1 MSLLD
6 LPRRGY
12 VKKPTDL
19 VYLPKLTE
27 ALGHKARIWVKRD
40 DLLPGAGGGNKTR
53 KLDYLIADALRHGAD
68 SLITCGAVQSN
79 HARLTLSWAKTEGLQ
94 CHLVLE
100 VPEGRE
106 YDPHAG
112 GNNLLYRLLGADSI
126 TVVPEGKSTDE
137 AMEEKARELRRSGK
151 HPYIIPMGG
160 SNALGAAGYAGCGL
174 EIAQQAFELRINP
187 AAVVLPSGSAG
198 TQAGLAVG
206 LADAGLSVAALGIN
220 VSQTNAV
227 ERPKA
232 LRLAKETAKLLGVP
246 PPKESLILN
255 SDEYFAPGYA
265 LPNPA
270 MVEAVKLFARTEGIL
285 LDPVYSGKA
294 AAGLIGLLRLDA
306 FPPDSDVIFLHTGG
320 TAALYEYKDAFF

>member
-100 VPEGRE
+100 
-106 YDPHAG
+106 
-112 GNNLLYRLLGADSI
+112 
-126 TVVPEGKSTDE
+126 ST
-137 AMEEKARELRRSGK
+137 RR
-151 HPYIIPMGG
+151 P
-160 SNALGAAGYAGCGL
+160 
-174 EIAQQAFELRINP
+174 
-187 AAVVLPSGSAG
+187 
-198 TQAGLAVG
+198 
-206 LADAGLSVAALGIN
+206 
-220 VSQTNAV
+220 
-227 ERPKA
+227 
-232 LRLAKETAKLLGVP
+232 
-246 PPKESLILN
+246 
-255 SDEYFAPGYA
+255 
-265 LPNPA
+265 
-270 MVEAVKLFARTEGIL
+270 
-285 LDPVYSGKA
+285 
-294 AAGLIGLLRLDA
+294 
-306 FPPDSDVIFLHTGG
+306 
-320 TAALYEYKDAFF
+320 